1 MYIELMIVC
10 NLIKR
15 FFDKGVN
22 ILGDQLHYRM
32 NPKNSS
38 VQHVRIIHDLTKKLF
53 YFYFIFNYIYVE
65 MHNIS

>member
-15 FFDKGVN
+15 FFDKGGN

-38 VQHVRIIHDLTKKLF
+38 VQHVRT
-53 YFYFIFNYIYVE
+53 
-65 MHNIS
+65 

>member
-32 NPKNSS
+32 NPKNTT
-38 VQHVRIIHDLTKKLF
+38 HYCENILRIYFRQQKLF
-53 YFYFIFNYIYVE
+53 FKTLFPK
-65 MHNIS
+65 H